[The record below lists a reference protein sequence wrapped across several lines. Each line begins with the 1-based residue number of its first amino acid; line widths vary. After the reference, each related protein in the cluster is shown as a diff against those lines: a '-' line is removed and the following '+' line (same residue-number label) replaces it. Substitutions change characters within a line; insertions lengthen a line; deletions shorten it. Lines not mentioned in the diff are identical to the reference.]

1 MEDRIALKGRDS
13 LLEEIK
19 RKIRDPKYLQE
30 AVQRL
35 AGNLTREY
43 YQRTEKTTGKN

>member
-1 MEDRIALKGRDS
+1 MEDRIALKSRET
-13 LLEEIK
+13 LLEDLK
-19 RKIRDPKYLQE
+19 RKIRDPNYLQE

-43 YQRTEKTTGKN
+43 YQRNDKGSERA